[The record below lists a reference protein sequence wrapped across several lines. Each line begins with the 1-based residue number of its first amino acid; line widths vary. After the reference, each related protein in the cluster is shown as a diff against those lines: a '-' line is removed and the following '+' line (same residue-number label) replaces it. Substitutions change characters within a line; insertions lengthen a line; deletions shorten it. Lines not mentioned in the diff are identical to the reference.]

1 MLNRMCTLD
10 FQVCALGKSSTLGNF
25 IGNLKEKTLWP
36 H

>member
-10 FQVCALGKSSTLGNF
+10 FKCAQLGKRSTLGNF